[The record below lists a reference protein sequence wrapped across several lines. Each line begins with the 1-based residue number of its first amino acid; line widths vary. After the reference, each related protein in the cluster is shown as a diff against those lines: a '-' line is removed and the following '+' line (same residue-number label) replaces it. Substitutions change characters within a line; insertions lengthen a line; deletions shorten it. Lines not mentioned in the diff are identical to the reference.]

1 MIYTTD
7 ATDDIFRKSGLFDSF
22 DDSYIEN
29 ASISSLQ
36 YSMKLSAFG
45 KRSSLEKT
53 GVQEDFNLND
63 DIEKL
68 EKRDFPSNW
77 KFGIFRSAKVYIDK

>member
-1 MIYTTD
+1 MIYTTH

-36 YSMKLSAFG
+36 YSMKLSALRQ
-45 KRSSLEKT
+45 KSSPET
-53 GVQEDFNLND
+53 TEIQEDFNLHDN
-63 DIEKL
+63 IEKL
-68 EKRDFPSNW
+68 EKRDFPCNW
-77 KFGIFRSAKVYIDK
+77 KFGIFRGAKVYIDK